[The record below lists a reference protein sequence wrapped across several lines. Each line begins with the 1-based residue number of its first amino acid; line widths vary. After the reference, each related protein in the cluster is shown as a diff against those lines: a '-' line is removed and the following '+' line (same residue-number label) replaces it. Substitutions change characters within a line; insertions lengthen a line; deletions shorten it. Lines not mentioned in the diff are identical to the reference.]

1 MNRPRSAPFEQTP
14 DAELVTRANA
24 GDRDALEALLRRHH
38 DRVLVL
44 CRRLCRDRGDAEDA
58 AQNALIAIVRGLS
71 RFDGSAAFTTWSY
84 RVATNAALDELRRRG
99 RRPLVAVDDAVLD
112 RPATADDHHEAP
124 EAAAVLGEHRRTLQ
138 HALDQL
144 PDDFRLPVVLRDLV
158 ELDYAEIAELL
169 ELAPGTVRS
178 RIARGRAKLAALL
191 EAADGSVT
199 PDAADAG
206 TSGGDGNPPA
216 DAGVRLQDQ
225 P

>member
-1 MNRPRSAPFEQTP
+1 MSPPRSSDPARSS
-14 DAELVTRANA
+14 DAELVARANA
-24 GDRDALEALLRRHH
+24 GDRGALEALLRRHH

-58 AQNALIAIVRGLS
+58 AQNALIAIVRGLA

-99 RRPLVAVDDAVLD
+99 RRPLVAIDDESVLD
-112 RPATADDHHEAP
+112 RPATHDDHHEAP

-144 PDDFRLPVVLRDLV
+144 PDEFRIPVVLRDLA

-178 RIARGRAKLAALL
+178 RIARGRAKLAALV
-191 EAADGSVT
+191 EAADG
-199 PDAADAG
+199 
-206 TSGGDGNPPA
+206 NPPTHS
-216 DAGVRLQDQ
+216 DVRLQDQ

>member
-1 MNRPRSAPFEQTP
+1 MSPPRSPDPERSS
-14 DAELVTRANA
+14 DAELVARANA
-24 GDRDALEALLRRHH
+24 GDRGALEALLRRHH

-58 AQNALIAIVRGLS
+58 AQNALIAIVRGLA

-84 RVATNAALDELRRRG
+84 RVATNATLDELRRRG
-99 RRPLVAVDDAVLD
+99 RRPLVAIDDESVLD
-112 RPATADDHHEAP
+112 RPATHDDHHEAP
-124 EAAAVLGEHRRTLQ
+124 DAAAVLGEQRRTLQ

-144 PDDFRLPVVLRDLV
+144 PDEFRIPVVLRDLA

-178 RIARGRAKLAALL
+178 RIARGRAKLAALV
-191 EAADGSVT
+191 EAADGNPSN
-199 PDAADAG
+199 DAD
-206 TSGGDGNPPA
+206 
-216 DAGVRLQDQ
+216 VRLQDQ

>member
-1 MNRPRSAPFEQTP
+1 MTPPRSAPFERST
-14 DAELVTRANA
+14 DTELVAQANG

-58 AQNALIAIVRGLS
+58 AQNALIAIVRGLP
-71 RFDGSAAFTTWSY
+71 RFDGSSAFTTWSY

-99 RRPLVAVDDAVLD
+99 RRPLVAVDDAVID
-112 RPATADDHHEAP
+112 RPATTDDHHEAP
-124 EAAAVLGEHRRTLQ
+124 EMASLLGEQRRTLQ

-144 PDDFRLPVVLRDLV
+144 PDDFRIPVVLRDLA

-169 ELAPGTVRS
+169 DLAPGTVRS
-178 RIARGRAKLAALL
+178 RIARGRAKLAAAV
-191 EAADGSVT
+191 EAAGGPDGRNA
-199 PDAADAG
+199 PP
-206 TSGGDGNPPA
+206 GNPSG
-216 DAGVRLQDQ
+216 DSDVRLQDQ